1 MRILIV
7 EDEENI
13 VGYLAKSLEAE
24 GYEVDT
30 ATDGSTALDMLIE
43 RPYDLITLDII
54 LPGINGY
61 ELCRRAREEGIETPI
76 LMLTAK
82 DGEYDE
88 ADALEMGADDFL
100 RKPFSL
106 VVLLA
111 RIKALLRRG
120 GGLRDEK
127 LEIDGLVLDTA
138 TRGVVCDGEAVELT
152 AREFELLAYLMR
164 NRGRAVSKQ
173 ELLDYVWGPDY
184 LGDDNIVEVY
194 VRYLRKKIDRPDS
207 ESRIRT
213 VRGAGYMVG

>member
-13 VGYLAKSLEAE
+13 VSYLAKSLEAE
-24 GYEVDT
+24 GYAVDV
-30 ATDGSTALDMLIE
+30 ATDGAKALDMIVD

-54 LPGINGY
+54 LPGLNGY
-61 ELCRRAREEGIETPI
+61 EVCRQARLMGIETPI
-76 LMLTAK
+76 IMLTAK

-120 GGLRDEK
+120 RTVSPEN
-127 LEIDGLVLDTA
+127 LEASGMTLDTR
-138 TRGVVCDGEAVELT
+138 TRTVTCGGRSSELT
-152 AREFELLAYLMR
+152 AREFEILAYLMR
-164 NRGRAVSKQ
+164 NRGKVVSKQ
-173 ELLDYVWGPDY
+173 EVLDYVWGPDY

-194 VRYLRKKIDRPDS
+194 VRYLRKKCDEPGH

-213 VRGAGYMVG
+213 VRGAGYVID

>member
-127 LEIDGLVLDTA
+127 LEIDGFVLDTA
-138 TRGVVCDGEAVELT
+138 TRGVVCDGETVELT